1 MRRIAPPPHPVR
13 LNGPRVR
20 RGATRRIAPL
30 LPIILVLLVP
40 AGSASAADPV
50 PSTLSVVGEGT
61 ARLAPDLAVVVV
73 DFELRRKDAVAARN
87 SVSTRTQRVI
97 DSATALGIDRKEI
110 QTATITLEPAVLRP
124 LHKGGRQR
132 IRYTAKGTITVR
144 VLDVDVTGKLLNAA
158 TAAGA
163 TSIDGPNFDFS
174 DPTAGRAAAE
184 QAAVQNAR
192 KRADAAAA
200 LVGQK
205 VVGVQSLDLDP
216 NSSQPTPDASQV
228 AAGTAPSPKKSTTPT
243 PTPVS
248 AGQEEFSA
256 TVTAVFLIAPL

>member
-1 MRRIAPPPHPVR
+1 MRRIAP
-13 LNGPRVR
+13 L
-20 RGATRRIAPL
+20 ISL
-30 LPIILVLLVP
+30 LALALP
-40 AGSASAADPV
+40 ASTAAAADPV

-73 DFELRRKDAVAARN
+73 DFERRRKDAVEARN
-87 SVSTRTQRVI
+87 SVNARSQRVI
-97 DSATALGIDRKEI
+97 DSATALGVDRKEI
-110 QTATITLEPAVLRP
+110 QTAAITLERSVLRP
-124 LHKGGRQR
+124 LHKGGKQR
-132 IRYTAKGTITVR
+132 IRYTAKSEVTVR
-144 VLDVDVTGKLLNAA
+144 VLHVDVVGRLLNAA

-163 TSIDGPNFDFS
+163 SGIDGPNFDFS

-184 QAAVQNAR
+184 QAAVQDAR

-205 VVGVQSLDLDP
+205 VVGVQSLDLNP
-216 NSSQPTPDASQV
+216 NTGTPTSDNQV
-228 AAGTAPSPKKSTTPT
+228 AAGTTAPAPKKSSPA

-256 TVTAVFLIAPL
+256 TVTAVFLIAPV

>member
-1 MRRIAPPPHPVR
+1 MRRIAPLPLTLLALALP
-13 LNGPRVR
+13 
-20 RGATRRIAPL
+20 ASAP
-30 LPIILVLLVP
+30 
-40 AGSASAADPV
+40 AADPV
-50 PSTLSVVGEGT
+50 PATLTVTGEGT

-73 DFELRRKDAVAARN
+73 DFERRRKDAVGARN
-87 SVSTRTQRVI
+87 SVNTRTRRVI
-97 DSATALGIDRKEI
+97 SSATALGVARKEI
-110 QTATITLEPAVLRP
+110 QTATITLDRAVLRP

-132 IRYTAKGTITVR
+132 IRYTAKGTVTMR
-144 VLDVDVTGKLLNAA
+144 VLDVDKVGRLLNAV

-163 TSIDGPNFDFS
+163 SSVEGPNFDFS

-184 QAAVQNAR
+184 QAAVQDAR

-205 VVGVQSLDLDP
+205 VIGVQSLDLNP
-216 NSSQPTPDASQV
+216 NSGTPASDNQV
-228 AAGTAPSPKKSTTPT
+228 AAGSTAPAPQKSAA

>member
-1 MRRIAPPPHPVR
+1 MRRIAPLIFP
-13 LNGPRVR
+13 L
-20 RGATRRIAPL
+20 ALL
-30 LPIILVLLVP
+30 LPVSG
-40 AGSASAADPV
+40 AQAADPV

-73 DFELRRKDAVAARN
+73 DFERRRKDAVAARN
-87 SVSTRTQRVI
+87 SVNTRTQRVI
-97 DSATALGIDRKEI
+97 DSATALGVDRKDI
-110 QTATITLEPAVLRP
+110 QTATITLERAVLRP
-124 LHKGGRQR
+124 LKKGGRQR
-132 IRYTAKGTITVR
+132 IRYTAKGELTVR
-144 VLDVDVTGKLLNAA
+144 VLNVENTGKLLNAA

-174 DPTAGRAAAE
+174 DPTAGQAAAE
-184 QAAVQNAR
+184 KAAVENAR

-205 VVGVQSLDLDP
+205 VVGVQSLDLNP
-216 NSSQPTPDASQV
+216 NSEAPTPDNQV
-228 AAGTAPSPKKSTTPT
+228 AAGTTAPAPKKAAPT

>member
-1 MRRIAPPPHPVR
+1 MRRIAPPSNSVR
-13 LNGPRVR
+13 PSRPRRR
-20 RGATRRIAPL
+20 RGATRRITPL
-30 LPIILVLLVP
+30 ILTLSALALP
-40 AGSASAADPV
+40 AGASAAAPV
-50 PSTLSVVGEGT
+50 PATLTVAGEGT

-73 DFELRRKDAVAARN
+73 DFQRRRKDAVAARN

-110 QTATITLEPAVLRP
+110 QTATITLERAVLRP

-144 VLDVDVTGKLLNAA
+144 VLAVDVTGRLLNAA

-205 VVGVQSLDLDP
+205 VIGVQSLDLNP
-216 NSSQPTPDASQV
+216 NSSTPTPDSEV
-228 AAGTAPSPKKSTTPT
+228 AAGTTAPAPKKASPT
-243 PTPVS
+243 PTPVA

>member
-1 MRRIAPPPHPVR
+1 M
-13 LNGPRVR
+13 
-20 RGATRRIAPL
+20 RRIAPL
-30 LPIILVLLVP
+30 LLPLALLVP
-40 AGSASAADPV
+40 VSSATAADPV

-73 DFELRRKDAVAARN
+73 SFERRRKDAVAARN
-87 SVSTRTQRVI
+87 SVNTRSQRLI
-97 DSATALGIDRKEI
+97 SSATALGVDRKEI
-110 QTATITLEPAVLRP
+110 QTAAITLDRAVLRP
-124 LHKGGRQR
+124 LKKGGKQR
-132 IRYTAKGTITVR
+132 IRYTAKGLVTVR

-158 TAAGA
+158 TTAGA

-174 DPTAGRAAAE
+174 DPTAGQAAAE
-184 QAAVQNAR
+184 KEAVENAR

-205 VVGVQSLDLDP
+205 VVGVQSLDLNP
-216 NSSQPTPDASQV
+216 NSSEPTPDASQV

>member
-1 MRRIAPPPHPVR
+1 MRRIAT
-13 LNGPRVR
+13 LI
-20 RGATRRIAPL
+20 TL
-30 LPIILVLLVP
+30 LVLAAIPASAPAADAVP
-40 AGSASAADPV
+40 A
-50 PSTLSVVGEGT
+50 TLTVVGEGT
-61 ARLAPDLAVVVV
+61 ARLTPDLAVVVV
-73 DFELRRKDAVAARN
+73 DFARRRKDAVAARN
-87 SVSTRTQRVI
+87 SVNKRSQRLI
-97 DSATALGIDRKEI
+97 DSATALGVDRKEI
-110 QTATITLEPAVLRP
+110 QTATITLARHVLRP

-132 IRYTAKGTITVR
+132 IRYTASGTVTVR
-144 VLDVDVTGKLLNAA
+144 VLDVDVVGKLLNAA

-163 TSIDGPNFDFS
+163 NGIDGPNFDFS

-184 QAAVQNAR
+184 KAAVENAR

-205 VVGVQSLDLDP
+205 VVGVQSLDLNP
-216 NSSQPTPDASQV
+216 SSSEPTPDQES
-228 AAGTAPSPKKSTTPT
+228 AAGTSAPKQSPAPA